1 MKEEEQLKQIKEE
14 IDAIKKKNT
23 ELDNDIEALRQK
35 NKDLEDENSKMKDEN
50 KNLKKSVDN
59 KEMKMLKSHQLHKE
73 AVKKLSEV
81 KEVNTMLIEDIR
93 ILNDRLDDDIDFS
106 FIYEAFQC
114 ESCEYRSN
122 YQRGLNVN
130 IGKKA

>member
-35 NKDLEDENSKMKDEN
+35 NKDLEDENSKLKDEN

-59 KEMKMLKSHQLHKE
+59 KEMKMSKSHQLHKE
-73 AVKKLSEV
+73 TVKKLSEV
-81 KEVNTMLIEDIR
+81 KEVNAMLIEDVR
-93 ILNDRLDDDIDFS
+93 ILNDRLLVFVPGAVEKENSELKETLAMLHTVIDI
-106 FIYEAFQC
+106 Y
-114 ESCEYRSN
+114 
-122 YQRGLNVN
+122 
-130 IGKKA
+130 